1 MCQWLRFHTRS
12 GALTVEKKDDL
23 LVMNFPL
30 LPPVACWNPPEELLE
45 GLGSRPEETH
55 SYMETEGSGNYLAV
69 YGSEAEIRM
78 LPNFAVLERLV
89 GMGVIVTGPGES
101 ADFASRYFAPS
112 YGIEEDPVTGSIHC
126 TLVPYWA
133 DRLGK
138 KEFHARQVSARSGDL
153 FCELLGR
160 RIGSDTA
167 CPAPEPIGR
176 RACTKE
182 RLRNNPYPDEL
193 SRGWALR
200 KDIA

>member
-1 MCQWLRFHTRS
+1 
-12 GALTVEKKDDL
+12 
-23 LVMNFPL
+23 
-30 LPPVACWNPPEELLE
+30 
-45 GLGSRPEETH
+45 
-55 SYMETEGSGNYLAV
+55 
-69 YGSEAEIRM
+69 
-78 LPNFAVLERLV
+78 
-89 GMGVIVTGPGES
+89 MGVIVTGPGES
-101 ADFASRYFAPS
+101 VDFALRYFAPS
-112 YGIEEDPVTGSIHC
+112 CGIEEDLITGSIHC

-182 RLRNNPYPDEL
+182 PFSILKEVPLVLLCEVHVWKHWMLMPMD
-193 SRGWALR
+193 
-200 KDIA
+200 